1 MTATAQKSTSL
12 GHAVEQTRNEHI
24 RAVNAGD
31 VEAAVGQFAPDGVF
45 LPPGAPA
52 LTGAALR
59 GWFTQVFG
67 LFHIQ
72 GFTIQPDV
80 VEQSGDIAIEHGQ
93 WRATFQ
99 PKDGSPAMPAGGT
112 YLTVYA
118 QQADGS
124 ALILRDTF
132 NGLPG

>member
-12 GHAVEQTRNEHI
+12 GPAVDRTRNEHI

-31 VEAAVGQFAPDGVF
+31 VGAAVGQFASDGVF